1 MPRLDEDTVVRRVE
15 AVRLSR
21 VSIAMDGWHEHPD
34 HAEVLDAFTRGEI
47 DAAELLRQVNV
58 DFRGRA
64 DK

>member
-1 MPRLDEDTVVRRVE
+1 MPRLDKDTVVRRVE

-34 HAEVLDAFTRGEI
+34 HAEVLDAFTPGEI
-47 DAAELLRQVNV
+47 DAAELLRQVSGN
-58 DFRGRA
+58 FRGRV